1 MSPQNKEQECIALLR
16 QRYAALQAA
25 GEGRYPQRS
34 DFSAEE
40 VVAVKACFGPWP
52 RALEAAGIKPVNE
65 EKQAAKRKKRIE
77 KKREATKKK
86 AEEKK
91 ATGK

>member
-1 MSPQNKEQECIALLR
+1 MSASKKEQECAALLKE
-16 QRYAALQAA
+16 RYAALQAA
-25 GEGRYPQRS
+25 GENRYPKRS

-65 EKQAAKRKKRIE
+65 EKQAAKQKKRIE